1 MTDVSA
7 HDPVAAPSSE
17 TRDDI
22 GRLVA
27 VSWHGSGVRAGTG
40 NNRWLVAVD
49 GSECSLRAVAMA
61 ARLAALG
68 RDGEV
73 DIVHVRPW
81 LVKEAAETELARR
94 GWAATAQARQLLDS
108 ASVRWRLHVVM
119 GEAASQIVGLAET
132 PGFAGTN
139 GINGIVIGSRGQS
152 MAESLML
159 GSVADKVVHQAKLPV
174 MIVR

>member
-1 MTDVSA
+1 MTDVSTVDA
-7 HDPVAAPSSE
+7 MPVPAVE
-17 TRDDI
+17 RRDDI

-27 VSWHGSGVRAGTG
+27 VTWHASGARVNG

-68 RDGEV
+68 HDGEV
-73 DIVHVRPW
+73 DVVHVQPW
-81 LVKEAAETELARR
+81 LVKEAAQTELARR
-94 GWAATAQARQLLDS
+94 GWAATAQARQLLDA
-108 ASVRWRLHVVM
+108 ASVRWHLHVVM
-119 GEAASQIVGLAET
+119 GEAASQIVALAE
-132 PGFAGTN
+132 PLGVA

-152 MAESLML
+152 MAKALML
-159 GSVADKVVHQAKLPV
+159 GSVAEKVVHQATVPV

>member
-1 MTDVSA
+1 MTEAST
-7 HDPVAAPSSE
+7 VAGVPAPFTE
-17 TRDDI
+17 RRDDI
-22 GRLVA
+22 GRLIA
-27 VSWHGSGVRAGTG
+27 VTWHGSGVRAASG

-49 GSECSLRAVAMA
+49 GSEYSLRAVAMA

-68 RDGEV
+68 DEGEV
-73 DIVHVRPW
+73 DIVHVVPW

-94 GWAATAQARQLLDS
+94 SWAATAQARQLLDL

-119 GEAASQIVGLAET
+119 GEAASQIVSLAET
-132 PGFAGTN
+132 PGFA

-159 GSVADKVVHQAKLPV
+159 GSVADKVVHQARLPV

>member
-1 MTDVSA
+1 MTPVSTLEA
-7 HDPVAAPSSE
+7 VPAPPIE
-17 TRDDI
+17 RRDDI

-27 VSWHGSGVRAGTG
+27 VTWHGSGVRPVSG

-61 ARLAALG
+61 ARLSALG

-73 DIVHVRPW
+73 DIVHVQPW

-94 GWAATAQARQLLDS
+94 GWAATAQARQLLDA
-108 ASVRWRLHVVM
+108 ASVGWHLHVVM
-119 GEAASQIVGLAET
+119 GEPAAQIIGLAET
-132 PGFAGTN
+132 PGTNDIN

-152 MAESLML
+152 MAESLLL
-159 GSVADKVVHQAKLPV
+159 GSVAEKVLHQAKLPV